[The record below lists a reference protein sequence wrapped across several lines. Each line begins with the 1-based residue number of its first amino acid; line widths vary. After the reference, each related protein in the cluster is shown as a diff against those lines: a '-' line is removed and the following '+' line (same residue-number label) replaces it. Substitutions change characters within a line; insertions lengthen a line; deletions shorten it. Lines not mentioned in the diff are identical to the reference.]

1 MKKIITL
8 SVFALVFAL
17 QTKAQ
22 QVPLYSQLYFMRML
36 YNPALTAYN
45 GSSNVYGFYREQWT
59 AMPGHPVTR
68 GAVGEVS
75 LWKDRSGVGFHLYN
89 DNTDIIH
96 RLNAQVYYSQKV
108 RFAKDHQIS
117 LGVSLG
123 IMNTRIDY
131 NNAVANDL
139 DDVHL
144 LSNGKGATSFD
155 MNIGLAYQWKGL
167 TIGFSVP
174 QVANTGTRV
183 YTQMRDSKYDLKRH
197 YIIGASYD
205 VSLAKDKFHLEPSVL
220 VKLGPSKPVQV
231 DVNVM
236 ADYKRM
242 VFLGA
247 GYRLDYGVAV
257 MGAVRISQAVTVGYA
272 FDYPIQ
278 KSVAFSSTRG
288 THELILGLNFDRWM
302 KKKDNDFVKKTD
314 FDSLVNTVKA
324 NKEALDSTKQVLDSV
339 QQQNVERDAKVVQQ
353 EAKSVEQEAKQVE
366 YEAKIK
372 ELQERSDNLEKQVT
386 NYKKNINQKPPKDF
400 SSSIDDKE
408 HEATSGDIFRLNNVT
423 FEKNSSYMKESSF
436 VELDKLVDYMKKNPN
451 THIRILGHTDM
462 VASDEYNDW
471 LSNNRAKRVSD
482 YLVSKGAP
490 ANNII
495 TLGMGKRA
503 PIADNTTEDGRAQN
517 RRVEVEIGNKD
528 K

>member
-1 MKKIITL
+1 MNKSNKETMKKIITL
-8 SVFALVFAL
+8 SVFALVFTL

-45 GSSNVYGFYREQWT
+45 GSSNLYGFYREQWT
-59 AMPGHPVTR
+59 GMPGHPVTR

-75 LWKDRSGVGFHLYN
+75 LWKDQSGVGFHLYN

-96 RLNAQVYYSQKV
+96 RLNAQVYYAQKV
-108 RFAKDHQIS
+108 RFAKDHQLS

-123 IMNTRIDY
+123 IMNTRVDF

-144 LSNGKGATSFD
+144 LSAGKSATSYD
-155 MNIGLAYQWKGL
+155 MSVGLAYQWKGL

-174 QVANTGTRV
+174 QVANTNTRIA
-183 YTQMRDSKYDLKRH
+183 TQMRDSKYAMKRH

-242 VFLGA
+242 VFLGL
-247 GYRLDYGVAV
+247 GYRLDFGLA
-257 MGAVRISQAVTVGYA
+257 MMAAVRISHAVTLGYA

-278 KSVAFSSTRG
+278 KSVEFSSTRG
-288 THELILGLNFDRWM
+288 THELIFGLNFDRWI
-302 KKKDNDFVKKTD
+302 KKKKTDDNNFVKKSD
-314 FDSLVNTVKA
+314 FDSLAAKTQQIRND
-324 NKEALDSTKQVLDSV
+324 LDSTKQAVDSS
-339 QQQNVERDAKVVQQ
+339 QQKNI
-353 EAKSVEQEAKQVE
+353 EQDG
-366 YEAKIK
+366 KIK
-372 ELQERSDNLEKQVT
+372 ELQDRANNLEKQIAE
-386 NYKKNINQKPPKDF
+386 YKKALDENPPKDF
-400 SSSIDDKE
+400 SNSIDKNT
-408 HEATSGDIFRLNNVT
+408 EASTGDIFRLNNVT
-423 FEKNSSYMKESSF
+423 FERNSSYLKESSYA
-436 VELDKLVDYMKKNPN
+436 ELDRLVEFMKENPK
-451 THIRILGHTDM
+451 THIRILGHTDIK
-462 VASDEYNDW
+462 ASDEYNDW
-471 LSNNRAKRVSD
+471 LSNNRAKRVYD
-482 YLVSKGAP
+482 YLISKKVP
-490 ANNII
+490 ADKMVF
-495 TLGMGKRA
+495 LGMGKRV
-503 PIADNTTEDGRAQN
+503 PIADNTTEEGRAQN
-517 RRVEVEIGNKD
+517 RRVEVEIGKKD